1 MFSVYL
7 AGSEAHADEISNFL
21 KSFPDTLMV
30 MGWADTLE
38 KAWADCRRDAPG
50 VFLLD
55 DHLLRANPGWIEKW
69 SQAPFP
75 IVLWASALDPESA
88 RRALAIKAKDLV
100 SGPSWPTELVPA
112 LERVAVPFY
121 QRDKKDGRIVAVF
134 SSKGGVGKTTLSV
147 NLAVALAEKTHEPIL
162 IVDLDL
168 EFGDVSA
175 MVGLEPTLTIH
186 DVDPEHLDQSLE
198 AILQRPLAPVSV
210 LPAPLT
216 PDQAEDVTSAF
227 LVRLLQHVK
236 QAYRFVILDL
246 APGYHEFN
254 IAALDIADLVLTV
267 CTPDVVA
274 LRTVG
279 HALALFREQ
288 FRYPSEKVRLVLNR
302 TGSNTGIERSDIVAI
317 LKASRLYEL
326 PSAGAMPVR
335 AANDGVPFMLR
346 EPRTPL
352 SEAIMTLADDLL
364 RDGAPTRAFRW
375 PRRRKS

>member
-7 AGSEAHADEISNFL
+7 ARSEAYADELTNFL
-21 KSFPDTLMV
+21 RSYQDTLLV
-30 MGWADTLE
+30 MGFQDNLE

-50 VFLLD
+50 VLLLD
-55 DHLLRANPGWIEKW
+55 DELLRANPEWIERW
-69 SQAPFP
+69 SQAAFP
-75 IVLWASALDPESA
+75 VVLWASALDPGSA
-88 RRALAIKAKDLV
+88 RRALAVKAKDLV
-100 SGPSWPTELVPA
+100 SGPNWRTELVPA
-112 LERVAVPFY
+112 LERVAVPLY
-121 QRDKKDGRIVAVF
+121 QRDKKDGRIIAVF

-147 NLAVALAEKTHEPIL
+147 NLAVALAEKSREPIL

-186 DVDPEHLDQSLE
+186 DIDPEHLDQSLE
-198 AILQRPLAPVSV
+198 TVIQRPDAPLSV

-216 PDQAEDVTSAF
+216 PEQAEDIGSAF

-236 QAYRFVILDL
+236 QDYRFVILDL
-246 APGYHEFN
+246 APGYHDLN
-254 IAALDIADLVLTV
+254 VAALDIADLILTV

-279 HALALFREQ
+279 QALALFREQ
-288 FRYPSEKVRLVLNR
+288 FRYPSEKIRLVLNR
-302 TGSNTGIERSDIVAI
+302 TGSNTGIELSDIVAV

-335 AANDGVPFMLR
+335 AANEGVPFMLR
-346 EPRTPL
+346 EPRAPL
-352 SEAIMTLADDLL
+352 SEAILRLAEDLL
-364 RDGAPTRAFRW
+364 RDGAPVRSFRW
-375 PRRRKS
+375 PRRRRS